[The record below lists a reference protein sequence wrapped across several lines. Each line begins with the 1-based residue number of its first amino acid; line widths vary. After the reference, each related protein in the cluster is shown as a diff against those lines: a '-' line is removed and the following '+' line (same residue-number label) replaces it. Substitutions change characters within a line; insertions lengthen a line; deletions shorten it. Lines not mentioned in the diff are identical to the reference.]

1 MLIFP
6 MFSTKER
13 LKSRTGK
20 NSVERY
26 DFLKLLVDEFYKTKS
41 RDAQEQVIAN
51 LANFAYDP
59 INYEFIRKLHIIDVF
74 LDEIGNNNEKIA
86 EFAIGG
92 LCNVCLDPIN
102 KEYIINKRGVS
113 IVANCLFHK
122 NEEIIISAITTLT
135 FLITPASK
143 SEITC
148 PEIVECITT
157 HLRNPST
164 RIKNLANVYLE
175 TYCSKKQ
182 VAEAARNVD
191 LKLGK
196 LEENKEVMP
205 HCRLSSKRG
214 NELGVIKNQ
223 KEVIEREITEED
235 VTLFSKVTGDFNV
248 IHSNNNEKPG
258 IVHGALLNGIVSG
271 VIGTKLP
278 GNGTV
283 VLSQTLNF
291 PNPCFVGDTVI
302 FLANLRS
309 KQLQRIPTQDRM
321 VIFKFLLFLGCIC
334 LISCEELKDIAASPE
349 IKNTTELTPCI
360 CGVFLSGQFK
370 RGSPPNGPPVLL
382 HEYDENF
389 VCSPLGNKQ
398 CTNKCLDVLVKHLSN
413 SPTIIC
419 GSIDRDC
426 FRERAYLFIK
436 NCNNKWTNT
445 NLSAGREYCCK
456 DGTPYKCPYLS

>member
-1 MLIFP
+1 

-205 HCRLSSKRG
+205 HLTQLFRLTMLTKLLHNRLCPSRVMVMTQGRLSSKRG

-302 FLANLRS
+302 VTVEIEKLRKISMCKYKIIS
-309 KQLQRIPTQDRM
+309 K
-321 VIFKFLLFLGCIC
+321 
-334 LISCEELKDIAASPE
+334 
-349 IKNTTELTPCI
+349 
-360 CGVFLSGQFK
+360 LSKSVVMF
-370 RGSPPNGPPVLL
+370 GSAKL
-382 HEYDENF
+382 
-389 VCSPLGNKQ
+389 
-398 CTNKCLDVLVKHLSN
+398 LVK
-413 SPTIIC
+413 
-419 GSIDRDC
+419 GDR
-426 FRERAYLFIK
+426 
-436 NCNNKWTNT
+436 T
-445 NLSAGREYCCK
+445 
-456 DGTPYKCPYLS
+456 